1 MIRHMNGLLVFI
13 EMKQFFFFWKKKW
26 MTQNNQSMKNGKW
39 GFFESVI
46 LIFFF
51 KKKNCFISMKTSS
64 LFKKGIIYF
73 CTMDGFFRI
82 LEKTNMHMTVIPPKS
97 RGAWGMYLTLQP
109 SMFRWSWIMFMNIA
123 KESSSWTRPKMAH
136 FCCWWVWKMFSKV
149 GIKFMR
155 CFFRCPGLLG
165 GSKRSNYRIIKFR
178 HSDQCAAA
186 APLSASRGQATH

>member
-1 MIRHMNGLLVFI
+1 
-13 EMKQFFFFWKKKW
+13 